1 MAAASSATVVMVTA
15 GSEEQAR
22 SIGRILVEER
32 LAACVNV
39 IGPVRSIYRWR
50 DAVEEETEY
59 ILLIKTQRRSYQKLE
74 RRIRELHTYE
84 VPEIL
89 ALPAT
94 AVSKPYFEWLRE
106 STATASRRRGER

>member
-1 MAAASSATVVMVTA
+1 MTASSAAVVLVTA
-15 GSEEQAR
+15 GSEEQAH
-22 SIGRILVEER
+22 SIGRTLVDER

-59 ILLIKTQRRSYQKLE
+59 ILMIKTRARLYKKLE
-74 RRIRELHTYE
+74 RRVKELHTYE

-89 ALPAT
+89 ALPAG
-94 AVSKPYFEWLRE
+94 AGSGPYLEWLRA
-106 STATASRRRGER
+106 STAAPSRRRGAR